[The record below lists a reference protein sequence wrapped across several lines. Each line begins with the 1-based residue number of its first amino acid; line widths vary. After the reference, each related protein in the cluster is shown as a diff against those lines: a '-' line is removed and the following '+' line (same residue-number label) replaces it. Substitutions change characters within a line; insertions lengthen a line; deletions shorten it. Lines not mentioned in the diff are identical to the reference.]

1 MCRVVGKQ
9 PSREYMT
16 LETEP
21 VTINIGPQH
30 PSTHGVFRM
39 RVTLDGEVI
48 VEMEPVFGY
57 LHRGIEKLAE
67 HKTYLQNIPFT
78 DRLDY
83 LASMSNNFAYVLA
96 VEKLAQIEVPER
108 AEYIRIIMAELMRIA
123 SHLMGV
129 GFFLNDMGAFMTP
142 VLYMLRERE
151 KILDLF
157 EMACGQRLTYNYMR
171 FGGVSHDIP
180 QEFMPALKRFI
191 GEMPRYIDE
200 YDQLLAEN
208 EVVLARAKGVGILP
222 ADKAINASVAG
233 PVLRASGVK
242 WDLRKADPYSIY
254 DRFDFDI
261 PTGING
267 DNYDRYRIKIEE
279 IKQSVR
285 IIEQAMEQIPQG
297 EVRTRV
303 SPTLKPPKGE
313 AYGRV
318 EGPKGELGFYLVSD
332 GSAKPYRFKVRAPTL
347 INLTVLRDM
356 IIGWKL
362 ADAIIT
368 FGSIDICMGEV
379 DR

>member
-1 MCRVVGKQ
+1 
-9 PSREYMT
+9 MT

-39 RVTLDGEVI
+39 RVTFDGEVI
-48 VEMEPVFGY
+48 VDMEPVFGY

-67 HKTYLQNIPFT
+67 HKTYTQNIPFT

-191 GEMPRYIDE
+191 GEMPRYINE
-200 YDQLLAEN
+200 YEQLLAEN

-222 ADKAINASVAG
+222 ADKAINASAAG

-261 PTGING
+261 PAGTNG

-279 IKQSVR
+279 MKQSVR
-285 IIEQAMEQIPQG
+285 IIQQAMEGIPQG

-303 SPTLKPPKGE
+303 SPTFKPPKGE
-313 AYGRV
+313 TYGRV

-332 GSAKPYRFKVRAPTL
+332 GSAKPYRFKIRPPTL
-347 INLTVLRDM
+347 INLTLLRDM
-356 IIGWKL
+356 IIGWKV

>member
-1 MCRVVGKQ
+1 
-9 PSREYMT
+9 MT
-16 LETEP
+16 LGTEP
-21 VTINIGPQH
+21 ITINMGPHH

-39 RVTLDGEVI
+39 RVTFDGEVI
-48 VEMEPVFGY
+48 VDMEPVFGY

-83 LASMSNNFAYVLA
+83 LASMTNNFAYVLA
-96 VEKLAQIEVPER
+96 MEKLAQIEVPER
-108 AEYIRIIMAELMRIA
+108 AEYIRVIMAELMRIS

-142 VLYMLRERE
+142 LLYMYRERE

-180 QEFMPALKRFI
+180 REFIPALKRFI
-191 GEMPRYIDE
+191 DAMPGYIDE

-208 EVVLARAKGVGILP
+208 EILLARAKGVGILP
-222 ADKAINASVAG
+222 ADKAINASMSG

-242 WDLRKADPYSIY
+242 WDIRRADPYSIY

-261 PTGING
+261 PTGTTG

-285 IIEQAMEQIPQG
+285 IIEQAMEQLPEG

-303 SPTLKPPKGE
+303 SPTLRPPKGE
-313 AYGRV
+313 AYGRI

-347 INLTVLRDM
+347 LNLTLLRDM

-362 ADAIIT
+362 ADAIVT